1 MPPVEPIRIE
11 GLSKRY
17 GRKRI
22 LEEVTLSVPPGVTT
36 ALLGRNGA
44 GKTTILRIL
53 AGLLPRNGG
62 AVSVA
67 GIDPGKHAKRVKAVT
82 GYVPDVP
89 VFHPRWRV
97 RDAIGLV
104 RSARKRR
111 WDDAEAKRLRDAF
124 DLAPASRIGDLS
136 KGARAKLS
144 LLLALAHRP
153 EVVLLDEPAS
163 GLDPLSRKEVLGSLV
178 DIMERE
184 GTAILISTHR
194 LDDVERLAERVAFL
208 KDGEIV
214 VEGVTE
220 ELRAGRGV
228 PEAILEHPGLAE
240 LYSALLD
247 GEHEKN
253 EKKEASSCVA

>member
-1 MPPVEPIRIE
+1 M
-11 GLSKRY
+11 
-17 GRKRI
+17 
-22 LEEVTLSVPPGVTT
+22 
-36 ALLGRNGA
+36 
-44 GKTTILRIL
+44 
-53 AGLLPRNGG
+53 
-62 AVSVA
+62 
-67 GIDPGKHAKRVKAVT
+67 
-82 GYVPDVP
+82 
-89 VFHPRWRV
+89 
-97 RDAIGLV
+97 
-104 RSARKRR
+104 
-111 WDDAEAKRLRDAF
+111 DAF
-124 DLAPASRIGDLS
+124 ELIPTDRIGDLS

-163 GLDPLSRKEVLGSLV
+163 GLDPVSRKEVLGSLL

-228 PEAILEHPGLAE
+228 PEASLEHPGLAE
-240 LYSALLD
+240 LYTALLD
-247 GEHEKN
+247 SERQEVP
-253 EKKEASSCVA
+253 SCVA

>member
-1 MPPVEPIRIE
+1 MQRTDPILIH
-11 GLSKRY
+11 GLSKRF
-17 GRKRI
+17 GRKQV
-22 LEEVTLSVPPGVTT
+22 LSSVTLSVPRGVTT

-53 AGLLPRNGG
+53 AGLLPRNRGV
-62 AVSVA
+62 VSVA
-67 GIDPGKHAKRVKAVT
+67 GIDPKKHAKRVKAVT

-97 RDAIGLV
+97 RDAVGLV
-104 RSARKRR
+104 RSARRKR
-111 WDDAEAKRLRDAF
+111 WDADEAKRLMDAF
-124 DLAPASRIGDLS
+124 ELIPADRIGDLS

-163 GLDPLSRKEVLGSLV
+163 GLDPVSRKEVLGSLV

-208 KDGEIV
+208 KDGQIV

-228 PEAILEHPGLAE
+228 PEAYLNHPGLSE

-247 GEHEKN
+247 SEH
-253 EKKEASSCVA
+253 KKVPSCVA

>member
-1 MPPVEPIRIE
+1 MQRAEPILIQ
-11 GLSKRY
+11 GLNKRF
-17 GRKRI
+17 GRKQV
-22 LEEVTLSVPPGVTT
+22 LSSVTLSVPRGVTT

-44 GKTTILRIL
+44 GKTTLLRIL

-67 GIDPGKHAKRVKAVT
+67 GIDPGKHSKRVKAVT

-97 RDAIGLV
+97 RDAVDLV
-104 RSARKRR
+104 MSARRNR
-111 WDDAEAKRLRDAF
+111 WDSEEAKRLQDVYG
-124 DLAPASRIGDLS
+124 LAPSDRIQDLS

-163 GLDPLSRKEVLGSLV
+163 GLDPVSRKEVLGSLI

-228 PEAILEHPGLAE
+228 PEASLEHPGLAE
-240 LYSALLD
+240 LYTALLD
-247 GEHEKN
+247 SERQEVP
-253 EKKEASSCVA
+253 SCVA